1 MAEHPDDRGPRLA
14 LVESNAPR
22 LALPRAKVLGAGDQR
37 PVAAALAANWWR
49 EACEAYPL
57 GGAGVARY
65 LGTDRAVVH
74 RYGTGEKLL
83 PLRDVIAAPL
93 AVQRRVFSAG
103 VHRLDGL
110 LPDATSLRAEA
121 ILVCSE
127 AAQVAITL
135 ERGDLERLDA
145 SALDGLLNLID
156 SMLDRLMK
164 LRRRIWRERQR
175 RGGGG

>member
-1 MAEHPDDRGPRLA
+1 MDHPEDRGPRLA
-14 LVESNAPR
+14 LVEGNAPR
-22 LALPRAKVLGAGDQR
+22 VVLPRAKSLGAGDQR
-37 PVAAALAANWWR
+37 AVSAMVAASWWR

-57 GGAGVARY
+57 GGAGVARF
-65 LGTDRAVVH
+65 LGTDRATVH

-93 AVQRRVFSAG
+93 PVQRRVLGLALD
-103 VHRLDGL
+103 RLDTSR
-110 LPDATSLRAEA
+110 PDVTSLRAEA

-127 AAQVAITL
+127 AAQVALTL

-156 SMLDRLMK
+156 TMLDRLMK
-164 LRRRIWRERQR
+164 LRRRLWRERHR
-175 RGGGG
+175 RGG